1 MNIYLD
7 DDHDADILIG
17 LLQQAGHNVIS
28 PRSVGTS
35 GLSDKRHMSYS
46 ADNDYILLTGNARDF
61 IGLSQKWLAAGKH
74 HPGILIVYKENN
86 PKRDMTPQQIARAVS
101 NIEQSGLPLAN
112 ACHNLNFWR

>member
-7 DDHDADILIG
+7 DDSDADALIG
-17 LLQQAGHNVIS
+17 LLRQAGHSVVS
-28 PRSVGTS
+28 PRSVGTLGS
-35 GLSDKRHMSYS
+35 LDKDHLSYAAAR
-46 ADNDYILLTGNARDF
+46 DYVLLTANYDDF
-61 IGLSQKWLAAGKH
+61 TELNKKWLAAGKH